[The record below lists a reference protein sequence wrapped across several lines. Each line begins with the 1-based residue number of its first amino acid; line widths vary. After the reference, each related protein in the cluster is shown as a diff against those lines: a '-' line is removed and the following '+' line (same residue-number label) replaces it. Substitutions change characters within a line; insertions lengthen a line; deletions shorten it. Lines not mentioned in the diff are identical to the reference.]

1 MSTHARREIIFFPR
15 GIGPMAMAIMDIC
28 TEYKYIQYKQSYL
41 LTLVHYYV

>member
-1 MSTHARREIIFFPR
+1 MSTHARREIFFSQR
-15 GIGPMAMAIMDIC
+15 DWPMAMAIMDIC